1 MQYYLED
8 PRLLPRVLSGYARI
22 ALEDEPQN
30 NEFLLEDLFPNQFN
44 ATLEYEIDQ
53 GSIRTFSQSMGFR
66 AFDAEPGVSGRI
78 GYKTKRGKLPPLGE
92 YKVLLEQETQ
102 RIIEGSVTPKAL
114 EETYRDVEALTRS
127 ARNTMEIVRAGC
139 LLTGTADLGG
149 DLTGIQVDF
158 GRKAGRAPTIT
169 TTWDSAAAPAL
180 NEERAIWRAIRDEE
194 GVGPTEAW
202 ATPEVVDALRTNTD
216 YLEATTDIRVPTEI
230 SLAQINDVRAR
241 RELPPIREYEQK
253 IIYPG
258 QSVEQRV
265 LSPKHLFYTTGQVGE
280 TQWGRPVDASVPD
293 LQIEADLGG
302 PVIYM
307 VQTDHTP
314 IQMRTY
320 YSAIGLPMMGDP
332 DRTAA
337 IQVLP

>member
-1 MQYYLED
+1 MKYYLDD

-30 NEFLLEDLFPNQFN
+30 NQFLLEDLFPNTFN
-44 ATLEYEIDQ
+44 NSLEYEIDQ
-53 GSIRTFSQSMGFR
+53 GSIRTFSAAMNFR
-66 AFDAEPGVSGRI
+66 AFDAEPGVSGRV

-102 RIIEGSVTPKAL
+102 RLLDGDVTQKAL
-114 EETYRDVEALTRS
+114 DETYRDVEALTRA
-127 ARNTMEIVRAGC
+127 ARNTMEVVRANM

-149 DLTGIQVDF
+149 DLAGISVDF
-158 GRKAGRAPTIT
+158 GRKAGRSVTIS
-169 TTWDSAAAPAL
+169 TTWDSAAAPAIV
-180 NEERAIWRAIRDEE
+180 EERALWRAIRDEE

-216 YLEATTDIRVPTEI
+216 YLEASLDIRVPTEI
-230 SLAQINDVRAR
+230 SLEQINEIRRR
-241 RELPPIREYEQK
+241 RELPAIREYEQS
-253 IIYPG
+253 IQYPG

-265 LSPKHLFYTTGQVGE
+265 LDPKTLFYTTGQVGE
-280 TQWGRPVDASVPD
+280 TQWGRPVDASVAA
-293 LQIEADLGG
+293 LNIEADLGG
-302 PVIYM
+302 PVVYM

-332 DRTAA
+332 NRTAA
-337 IQVLP
+337 IKVLP

>member
-1 MQYYLED
+1 MQYYLDD

-30 NEFLLEDLFPNQFN
+30 NEFLLEDLFPNVFN
-44 ATLEYEIDQ
+44 ASLEYEIEQ
-53 GSIRTFSQSMGFR
+53 GSIRTFSASMGFR

-78 GYKTKRGKLPPLGE
+78 GYKTKRGKMPPLGE

-102 RIIEGSVTPKAL
+102 RLLDGDVTQKAL
-114 EETYRDVEALTRS
+114 DETFRDVAALTR
-127 ARNTMEIVRAGC
+127 AGRNTMEVVRAGM

-149 DLTGIQVDF
+149 DLAGISVDF
-158 GRKAGRAPTIT
+158 GRKVGRAPTLAT
-169 TTWDSAAAPAL
+169 AWTNVAAPAL
-180 NEERAIWRAIRDEE
+180 TEERAYWRSQRDEE
-194 GVGPTEAW
+194 GVGATEAW
-202 ATPEVVDALRTNTD
+202 ATPEVVDLLRVNTD
-216 YLEATTDIRVPTEI
+216 YLEASLDIRVPTEL
-230 SLAQINDVRAR
+230 SLEQINEIRRR
-241 RELPPIREYEQK
+241 RELPAIREYEQK

-265 LSPKHLFYTTGQVGE
+265 LSDKHLFYTTGQVGE
-280 TQWGRPVDASVPD
+280 TQWGRPVDASVRD
-293 LQIEADLGG
+293 LNIEADLGG

-337 IQVLP
+337 IQVAA